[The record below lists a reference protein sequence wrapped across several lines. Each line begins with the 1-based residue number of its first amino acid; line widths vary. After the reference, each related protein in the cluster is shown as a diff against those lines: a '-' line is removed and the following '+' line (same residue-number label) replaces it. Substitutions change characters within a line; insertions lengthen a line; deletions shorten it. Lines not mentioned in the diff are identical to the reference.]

1 MNTTITSTL
10 ITLVTFGWKP
20 LFEFNIIR
28 AVEEEMVAPA
38 SFPHNVMFDSSSNFS
53 VESKELKLQNCYE
66 TQPPLS
72 PLFSSEKL
80 SFKLSV

>member
-1 MNTTITSTL
+1 MNSTIAS
-10 ITLVTFGWKP
+10 TLVTSEWKP
-20 LFEFNIIR
+20 VFEFNIIR

-38 SFPHNVMFDSSSNFS
+38 SFPHKFMFDSSSNFS
-53 VESKELKLQNCYE
+53 VESKELKLRNCYE
-66 TQPPLS
+66 TQPLLS